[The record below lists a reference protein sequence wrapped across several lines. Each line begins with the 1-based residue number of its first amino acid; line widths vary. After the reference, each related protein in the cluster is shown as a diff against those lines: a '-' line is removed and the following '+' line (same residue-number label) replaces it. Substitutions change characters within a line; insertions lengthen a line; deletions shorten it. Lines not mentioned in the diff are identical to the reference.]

1 MKYDKTTRWLHAGLA
16 LGITLQ
22 LALSLVM
29 EPPEPDKPAI
39 TGIAAATFEVH
50 ENVGMAVLAILV
62 LHWLWQLTGH
72 TAHGLA
78 HLFPW
83 FSASARTAVVT
94 DAKRLVASR
103 LRDVPEMS
111 PLAGAVH
118 GLGILLATAMAASG
132 AVLYFGVADNGSMSK
147 PVHLIEEFHGFMAN
161 LMWAYLVGH
170 VAMGALHRKLGHA
183 EVSEIFRLK

>member
-1 MKYDKTTRWLHAGLA
+1 LKYDKATRWLHAGLA

-29 EPPEPDKPAI
+29 EHSEPDKPA

-50 ENVGMAVLAILV
+50 ENVGMVVLAILV

-72 TAHGLA
+72 TLHGLG

-83 FSASARTAVVT
+83 FSANGRAAVMA

-103 LRDVPEMS
+103 MRDNPQVS

-118 GLGILLATAMAASG
+118 GLGILVATAMGVSG
-132 AVLYFGVADNGSMSK
+132 AVLYFGMADNGSMSK
-147 PVHLIEEFHGFMAN
+147 PVHVIEEFHGLMAN

-183 EVSEIFRLK
+183 EVSDIFRLK